1 MKKLLLTVL
10 FGMFAVAGFSQLRW
24 DAKFGMNF
32 SNLTVDG
39 TKALPGFTMGVGMD
53 YEFNENWALQ
63 PGVMFTSK
71 GYKVKDVY
79 KARPVYLDIPILA
92 AYKFAVTDNAK
103 LFINAGPYLA
113 FGLGGKVKFD
123 GGGDMK
129 VFDKDEGDADRFD
142 IGLQWGIG
150 AELNGHYIV
159 SITGQ
164 HGFISPFDE
173 GKNMSFAIGVGYR
186 F

>member
-1 MKKLLLTVL
+1 MYKNRINYKLLNFLILMGLLYIIVTNIGTWFNIFL
-10 FGMFAVAGFSQLRW
+10 SIISICMPFIIAFAIAY
-24 DAKFGMNF
+24 
-32 SNLTVDG
+32 
-39 TKALPGFTMGVGMD
+39 ALNPIVRKLV
-53 YEFNENWALQ
+53 E
-63 PGVMFTSK
+63 K

-150 AELNGHYIV
+150 AELNDHYIV